1 MVVAYCCV
9 PTLYVNF
16 PSGKH
21 AVAHVLAMGDS
32 VTALLPFVEPW
43 SQREHDHKLKK
54 SSVSSRYAAVLIL
67 QLLQS
72 ESSCNL
78 ELKSILACDS
88 NYLFSGV
95 CTCKYLLLM

>member
-1 MVVAYCCV
+1 MNIIIINPWNVCCSS
-9 PTLYVNF
+9 L
-16 PSGKH
+16 GKH

-72 ESSCNL
+72 EL
-78 ELKSILACDS
+78 GLQ
-88 NYLFSGV
+88 
-95 CTCKYLLLM
+95 